1 MRDLGRY
8 RAFSACFDVH
18 ADEPAASE
26 LYECLVDLRA
36 ADGIPHS
43 ISSPLLTVSH
53 DAATWS
59 VAWDGWRSY
68 HGSDLRVAIYD
79 TLIAI
84 NLYAAGVAAR
94 DGMTVLHGGAV
105 DIGGRAV
112 AFVGHSGAGK
122 STFTAAMS
130 RAGHGYLADEVV
142 AVDDLVV
149 QQFHRPIGLRAGGAD
164 TIGVDLL
171 DGVDAPVHP
180 YRVGA
185 HGVLGSATP
194 LAAVVLLRR
203 SDDRA
208 EPPRLERIGPA
219 QALFEL
225 TNQTL
230 GATDLERS
238 MFLRLDRLVRR
249 VPVHQLH
256 YTDLIAAIG
265 LVESLDLDP
274 PDGPDREVP

>member
-8 RAFSACFDVH
+8 QAFSACFDVH

-26 LYECLVDLRA
+26 LYEYLTDIRA
-36 ADGIPHS
+36 TGGIRPPS
-43 ISSPLLTVSH
+43 DAPLLSVHH
-53 DAATWS
+53 DAGTWA
-59 VAWDGWRSY
+59 VAWDGWHRY
-68 HGSDLRVAIYD
+68 QGADLRLAIYD

-130 RAGHGYLADEVV
+130 RAGHAYLADEVV
-142 AVDDLVV
+142 AIDGLVV
-149 QQFHRPIGLRAGGAD
+149 QPFHRPVGLRSGGAD
-164 TIGVDLL
+164 RIGVDLS
-171 DGVDAPVHP
+171 DGADTPVHP

-185 HGVLGSATP
+185 NGVLGGATP

-203 SDDRA
+203 SDNRT
-208 EPPRLERIGPA
+208 EPPRLERIGQA

-225 TNQTL
+225 ANQTL

-238 MFLRLDRLVRR
+238 MFHRLDRLVRQA
-249 VPVHQLH
+249 PVHQLH

-265 LVESLDLDP
+265 LVEALDLDP
-274 PDGPDREVP
+274 PDVPDRGEV